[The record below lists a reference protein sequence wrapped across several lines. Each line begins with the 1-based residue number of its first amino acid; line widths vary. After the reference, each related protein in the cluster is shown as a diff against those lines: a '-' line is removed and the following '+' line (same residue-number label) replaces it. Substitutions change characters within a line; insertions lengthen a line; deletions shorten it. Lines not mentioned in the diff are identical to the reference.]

1 MSNYI
6 NSESKAN
13 DNSHSYNWLDIYSEL
28 GINQSLKLFANSEDF
43 WSVLNTAFGTG
54 YNSQAQIIRSQW
66 QSQDFSNLPQVEVIS
81 SNILGNANGAYAV
94 SSNKIYLSDQ
104 FVSTASSQSLNAV
117 ILEEIGHWVDTQ
129 VNAVDSPGDE
139 GGIFSALVRGES
151 LSNQQLGQI
160 KAENDH
166 AIIQLQGQAV
176 EIEKAAPIVLQVNTT
191 VDQNDG
197 SSANGLSLRD
207 AIIIANANTTNDYVI
222 ELQGGQ
228 TYFLSIKGVGENA
241 SRTADLDILA
251 GGNTTIRGVGTER
264 AIIDGEGI
272 NPGFGIIRFDSILQ
286 VFGNANLILDNV
298 TLTRADASALKI
310 EENGKATLNKSAV
323 SGNIVGSINGFN
335 SASGVTNYGILTLTD
350 SIISNNRIDAFYGVG
365 GLYNVGTATITNS
378 TISNNSGLTL
388 GAGGIYNVGT
398 VTITNSTIDNNHGYR
413 HAGGIYNTG
422 TLNLTNST
430 ISGNS
435 AENLASGGGI
445 KNYQGTVN
453 LTNTTINNNTAGFT
467 GGGINNLSGSI
478 FLKSSTVSNNNGSS
492 GDGIY
497 NAGQLTISNNSTISL
512 NQGTGIENDGSVS
525 ITDSLISN
533 NTTQGLY
540 SQSGNI
546 TIANSTI
553 KDNGQEGIYN
563 LGGLLATSTI
573 NVNNTIISGNGQEG
587 IINSSIANVT
597 NSTIHSNK
605 DGGFANYGT
614 ATITNSVIRDNTTS
628 GYGGGVYNNKGSIT
642 IIDTLINNNSASEQG
657 GGFYNQS
664 STLNT
669 INILN
674 STISNNSAIFGGGII
689 NLGYIDQYSIDE
701 YIDGKYVKKSY
712 LYDVRSNINLNNTT
726 ISGNTSLSSGG
737 GIYNNSLGDIN
748 INNSTITNNTSDS
761 NNDGIGDG
769 GGVYNQANSGVSG
782 FADGKIGVKNT
793 IIAGNFDSPNNA
805 GTGNIR
811 PDISAQEAPI
821 TGNNYNLI
829 GNLAGASGTI
839 GTGTDIVNPNAKL
852 GTLQNNGGSTPTHA
866 LLSGSPAINAGNNS
880 LIFPDTFDLDGDGNK
895 TETFPFDQTG
905 KARIVGSKVDIGA
918 VEFTSSPT
926 LQTLSLQNVTV
937 VEGVNNQA
945 TVTVT
950 LSDIASQSVTV
961 KYSIIADTAKANLD
975 YTPVTGTLTFAPGQ
989 TSQAIAIPILND
1001 ALTEANETFKVVLSN
1016 PTNASL
1022 GKTTAVVTIT
1032 DTLSSNTTTT
1042 LPATVENLTLTG
1054 TANINGTGNSGN
1066 NILTGN
1072 TGNNTLTGGGG
1083 NDTYRYAVTQ
1093 ALGTDTIVETATG
1106 GIDTIDF
1113 TGTTTT
1119 VKLNL
1124 AQTTQQTVVTNRL
1137 NLILSNSIE
1146 NITGGSSND
1155 TLTGNSLNNTL
1166 KGGSG
1171 TDVLNGGTGN
1181 DILIGG
1187 TGNDTLTGG
1196 TGSDRFT
1203 FNSRTEGIDR
1213 ITDFS
1218 VIDDTIFVSAAG
1230 FGGGLVVGSAIAAS
1244 QFVLGSAATT
1254 SSQRFIYSQS
1264 TGALFFDQDGTG
1276 AIAKI
1281 QFATLNTGLSLT
1293 NADIFV
1299 NA

>member
-1 MSNYI
+1 LPFSLVINHIRKYKMSNYI
-6 NSESKAN
+6 NAESNTN

-43 WSVLNTAFGTG
+43 WSVFNTSFGTG

-81 SNILGNANGAYAV
+81 SDILGDANGAYAA

-104 FVSTASSQSLNAV
+104 FASTASSQSLNAV

-139 GGIFSALVRGES
+139 GEIFSALVRGES
-151 LSNQQLGQI
+151 LSNQQIGQL
-160 KAENDH
+160 KVENDH
-166 AIIQLQGQAV
+166 AIIQIQGQAV
-176 EIEKAAPIVLQVNTT
+176 EIEKAEPIVLQVNTT

-207 AIIIANANTTNDYVI
+207 AILIANANITNDYLI

-228 TYFLSIKGVGENA
+228 TYFLSIIGDFENA
-241 SRTADLDILA
+241 AIKGDLDILA
-251 GGNTTIRGVGTER
+251 GGNTTLRGVGSQR
-264 AIIDGEGI
+264 AIIDGRGI
-272 NPGFGIIRFDSILQ
+272 GSFSVGARDGILK
-286 VFGNANLILDNV
+286 VLGNANLILDNV
-298 TLTRADASALKI
+298 TLTQATSNALKI
-310 EENGKATLNKSAV
+310 EKDGRAMLNKSAV
-323 SGNIVGSINGFN
+323 SNNKLESLSLSRLAGGIV
-335 SASGVTNYGILTLTD
+335 NYGVLTLTD
-350 SIISNNRIDAFYGVG
+350 SIISGN
-365 GLYNVGTATITNS
+365 TS
-378 TISNNSGLTL
+378 SG
-388 GAGGIYNVGT
+388 GAGGIYNAGIATITNSIISNNSTGGNIQAGGISNSGGT
-398 VTITNSTIDNNHGYR
+398 VTITNTTINDNTAIYYG
-413 HAGGIYNTG
+413 GGIFNYQG
-422 TLNLTNST
+422 TVNVTNST
-430 ISGNS
+430 IKNNTAGFD
-435 AENLASGGGI
+435 GGGI
-445 KNYQGTVN
+445 KNYSSGIVN
-453 LTNTTINNNTAGFT
+453 
-467 GGGINNLSGSI
+467 
-478 FLKSSTVSNNNGSS
+478 LKSSNVSNNNASD

-497 NAGQLTISNNSTISL
+497 NDGQLTISNNSSISL
-512 NQGTGIENDGSVS
+512 NQGDGLRNGYGSKVS
-525 ITDSLISN
+525 TTITDSLISN
-533 NTTQGLY
+533 NTTQGVF
-540 SQSGNI
+540 STSGDI
-546 TIANSTI
+546 TITNSTI

-563 LGGLLATSTI
+563 LGPPLATSTI
-573 NVNNTIISGNGQEG
+573 NVNNTVISGNGKEG
-587 IINSSIANVT
+587 IKNSSIANVT

-628 GYGGGVYNNKGSIT
+628 GYGGGVFNNYGSIT

-657 GGFYNQS
+657 GGFYNRS

-674 STISNNSAIFGGGII
+674 STISNNSATFGGGII
-689 NLGYIDQYSIDE
+689 NWGYIDEFSVDE

-737 GIYNNSLGDIN
+737 GIYNTPLGDIN
-748 INNSTITNNTSDS
+748 INNSTITNNTADS
-761 NNDGIGDG
+761 NNDGVGDG
-769 GGVYNQANSGVSG
+769 GGIYNQANGGVSG

-805 GTGNIR
+805 GTGNIHS
-811 PDISAQEAPI
+811 DISAQNAPI

-852 GTLQNNGGSTPTHA
+852 SPLQNNGGSTLTHA

-880 LIFPDTFDLDGDGNK
+880 LIPPDTFDLDGDGNK
-895 TETFPFDQTG
+895 TETLPFDQTG

-918 VEFTSSPT
+918 VEFNSSPS

-937 VEGVNNQA
+937 VEGVDSQA

-950 LSDIASQSVTV
+950 LSDIASESVTV

-1022 GKTTAVVTIT
+1022 AKTTAVVTIT
-1032 DTLSSNTTTT
+1032 DTLSSDTTTT

-1054 TANINGTGNSGN
+1054 TANINGTGNNGNNILKGNTGN
-1066 NILTGN
+1066 NILTG
-1072 TGNNTLTGGGG
+1072 GDG

-1093 ALGTDTIVETATG
+1093 VLGTDTIVETATG
-1106 GIDTIDF
+1106 GIDTVDF

-1124 AQTTQQTVVTNRL
+1124 DQTTQQTVVTNRL

-1171 TDVLNGGTGN
+1171 TDVLNGGVGN

-1196 TGSDRFT
+1196 AGSDRFT
-1203 FNSRTEGIDR
+1203 FNSRSEGIDK

-1244 QFVLGSAATT
+1244 QFLLGSAATT
-1254 SSQRFIYSQS
+1254 SSQRFLYEQS
-1264 TGALFFDQDGTG
+1264 TGALFFDRDGTG